1 MNGIIKAIMLGV
13 LLQITVGTGL
23 TVYLFNHTSDMALQY
38 AQMAERNANT
48 YTDEVVRDQYNRLQI
63 ERSQERED
71 MRQFLD
77 RRIDLKIDQ
86 AMKGR

>member
-86 AMKGR
+86 AMKQK